1 MNRDYK
7 KLTQEIIDRQN
18 PENIAISKA
27 LREELRSIEY
37 SDVLLF
43 IRTSM
48 NEVDPDYT
56 KKSKEAGKRV
66 KDHLKD
72 HLENVEY
79 RYQGSVMT
87 DTHIKGYSDIDLLTI
102 CKKFYSY
109 DSNSVK
115 KVLERK
121 DIRSQLNENQQK
133 KLKRERDVPSY
144 KGNAI
149 EDLRTL
155 RLESE
160 SKLTQVYSKCDTTHP
175 KAIKIENLD
184 LHREVDI
191 VTANWYDDIASI
203 LNDKGDFR
211 GVQIYNKRK
220 NKKGPVDFPFLT
232 IERINTRSSETNGRL
247 KKMIRFL
254 KNVKVQSDVDI
265 DLSSFDI
272 NAICYDLSTSRYNN
286 ASFQELVPILC
297 DHLNSI
303 CTNSS
308 HANNLKSVDGRET
321 IFKDEPDKLRHLEL
335 LLNEVET
342 INKDL
347 QKVVQ
352 S

>member
-7 KLTQEIIDRQN
+7 KSVQEMFSRQN
-18 PENIAISKA
+18 PESIAISKA
-27 LREELRSIEY
+27 LREELRSIQY

-48 NEVDPDYT
+48 NEVDPSYT
-56 KKSKEAGKRV
+56 VKSKEAGKRV

-72 HLENVEY
+72 HLKNVEY

-87 DTHIKGYSDIDLLTI
+87 DTHIRGYSDIDLLTI
-102 CKKFYSY
+102 CNKFYSY
-109 DSNSVK
+109 DSKSVK
-115 KVLERK
+115 TVLEQIDFSRL
-121 DIRSQLNENQQK
+121 LNESQQN
-133 KLKRERDVPSY
+133 KLKRERDMPSY
-144 KGNAI
+144 KGDAI

-160 SKLTQVYSKCDTTHP
+160 RKLTQVYSRCDITHP
-175 KAIKIENLD
+175 KAIKIKNLD

-191 VTANWYDDIASI
+191 VTANWYDDISSI

-211 GVQIYNKRK
+211 GIQIFNKRE

-254 KNVKVQSDVDI
+254 KNVKAQSDVDI

-272 NAICYDLSTSRYNN
+272 NAICYDLSTSKYSN
-286 ASFQELVPILC
+286 ASFQDLVPILC
-297 DHLNSI
+297 NHINSLCI
-303 CTNSS
+303 SSS
-308 HANNLKSVDGRET
+308 HAHDLKSVDGREK
-321 IFKDEPDKLRHLEL
+321 IFEDEPQKLQDLKL
-335 LLNEVET
+335 LLNEIET
-342 INKDL
+342 INNDL
-347 QKVVQ
+347 QKVIQ

>member
-7 KLTQEIIDRQN
+7 KSAQEIFSRQN
-18 PENIAISKA
+18 PDKIAISKS
-27 LREELRSIEY
+27 LREELQSIEY

-48 NEVDPDYT
+48 NEVDSSYT
-56 KKSKEAGKRV
+56 EKSKEAGKRV
-66 KDHLKD
+66 KEHLKD

-102 CKKFYSY
+102 CDKFYSY
-109 DSNSVK
+109 DSK
-115 KVLERK
+115 TIKTVLERA
-121 DIRSQLNENQQK
+121 DLNRLLDESQQIKLN
-133 KLKRERDVPSY
+133 RERDLPSY
-144 KGNAI
+144 KGDAI

-160 SKLTQVYSKCDTTHP
+160 RKLTQVYSRYDITHP

-203 LNDKGDFR
+203 LNDKGVFR
-211 GVQIYNKRK
+211 GIQIFNKRE
-220 NKKGPVDFPFLT
+220 NKKGPADFPFLS
-232 IERINTRSSETNGRL
+232 IKRINTRSSETNGRL

-254 KNVKVQSDVDI
+254 KNVKAQCDVDI

-272 NAICYDLSTSRYNN
+272 NAICYDLSTLRYSN
-286 ASFQELVPILC
+286 ASFQDLVPILC
-297 DHLNSI
+297 NHLDSI
-303 CTNSS
+303 CRNSS
-308 HANNLKSVDGRET
+308 KANDLKSVDGREN
-321 IFKDEPDKLRHLEL
+321 IFNDKPIKIKHLKL
-335 LLNEVET
+335 LLNEIET
-342 INKDL
+342 INNDL
-347 QKVVQ
+347 QQVIR